1 MWRERTAR
9 THCSNTLTGAGN
21 MNSPRHRTPV
31 RVRKLA
37 EDAEFRDFAAPAAK
51 TLGRAWKGLEGR
63 TPERW
68 IVITVP
74 WKRQAGRRDE
84 FVFVSVRRNY
94 STDVPCP
101 QRALIA
107 LDLPK
112 KTPAPILQF
121 SSSLPSPQRAK
132 QNHHFHAVPF
142 AVARRGVLF
151 VLFVLAK
158 PALLLGWRMPLYLAQ
173 WEES

>member
-1 MWRERTAR
+1 M
-9 THCSNTLTGAGN
+9 
-21 MNSPRHRTPV
+21 
-31 RVRKLA
+31 
-37 EDAEFRDFAAPAAK
+37 
-51 TLGRAWKGLEGR
+51 
-63 TPERW
+63 
-68 IVITVP
+68 
-74 WKRQAGRRDE
+74 
-84 FVFVSVRRNY
+84 SVRRNY

-132 QNHHFHAVPF
+132 QNHYFHAVPF
-142 AVARRGVLF
+142 AVAQRGVLF

-158 PALLLGWRMPLYLAQ
+158 PALLLG
-173 WEES
+173 

>member
-21 MNSPRHRTPV
+21 MNSPRRRTPCV
-31 RVRKLA
+31 CVNWPRMRSFVTKQHLPPR
-37 EDAEFRDFAAPAAK
+37 R
-51 TLGRAWKGLEGR
+51 LEGR

-112 KTPAPILQF
+112 NTPAPILQF
-121 SSSLPSPQRAK
+121 SSSSLPSPQRAK
-132 QNHHFHAVPF
+132 QNHHFRAVPF